1 VTQEPEAQRVM
12 PEFDTSVPNP
22 ARMWNYWLGG
32 KDNFAA
38 DRAAAEKV
46 AAAMPEMPMIAKAT
60 RRFVVET
67 VYELAAGQGIR
78 QFLDIGTGLPVADS
92 THQVAR
98 RATLDARVVY
108 VDNDPVVTSH
118 ARALLASD
126 ARGTAAYL
134 HLDLRDT
141 DAILS
146 GAAKTLDLDRP
157 VAVLLTAILH
167 FIPDSDDPW
176 AVVTRLKDATAPG
189 SYLVIEHAASDIGAE
204 AVATMAGGYN
214 ERAAVRIT
222 PRSHEQVARFFDG
235 LRLTGPG
242 VVPAGRWWGS
252 GHGGDNLA
260 AYFGIGHK
268 A

>member
-1 VTQEPEAQRVM
+1 M

-38 DRAAAEKV
+38 DREAAQKV
-46 AAAMPEMPMIAKAT
+46 AAAMPEMPMIARAT

-98 RATLDARVVY
+98 RADLDARVVY

-118 ARALLASD
+118 ARALLAND
-126 ARGTAAYL
+126 AGGMAAYL

-141 DAILS
+141 DAVVA
-146 GAAKTLDLDRP
+146 GAAETLDLDRP
-157 VAVLLTAILH
+157 VAVLLAAILH

-176 AVVTRLKDATAPG
+176 AVVARLKDAMAPG

-204 AVATMAGGYN
+204 AVAAMAGGYN
-214 ERAAVRIT
+214 ERARVPIT
-222 PRSHEQVARFFDG
+222 PRSQEQVARFFDG
-235 LRLTGPG
+235 LHLTGPG
-242 VVPAGRWWGS
+242 VVPAGRWWGP
-252 GHGGDNLA
+252 GQGDGDLA
-260 AYFGIGHK
+260 AYFGIGRK
-268 A
+268 G